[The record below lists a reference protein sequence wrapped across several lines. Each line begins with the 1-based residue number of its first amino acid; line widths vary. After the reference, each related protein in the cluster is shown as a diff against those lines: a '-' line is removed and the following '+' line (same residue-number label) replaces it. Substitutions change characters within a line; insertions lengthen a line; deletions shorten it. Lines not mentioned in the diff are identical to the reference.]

1 MTTRQ
6 TLTLILVLLS
16 LSFALPATATPVEN
30 RLENLEERLGSR
42 GSGQLFQYGKGV
54 LRLEENLR
62 KDEYLYLGRFIRNQI
77 LAPWREVEA
86 AFLMELAQNPPSQL
100 TYQQRTRLRWNTARV
115 NQVTQR
121 LRRVRRLVTR
131 AANLNKEN
139 QRRERELTR
148 IFQQWEKN
156 YAVLLNEN
164 SEAAAAHAAWRDQS
178 FLPAF
183 EGLRSRDEQLRQRF
197 DRLSAWSDEGNLGLW
212 LRQVADVAV
221 AVEQLNRR
229 FP

>member
-1 MTTRQ
+1 MTMRHTI
-6 TLTLILVLLS
+6 LLILAILS
-16 LSFALPATATPVEN
+16 LSLALPATASPVEN
-30 RLENLEERLGSR
+30 RLESLEERLGSR

-77 LAPWREVEA
+77 LGPWREVEA
-86 AFLMELAQNPPSQL
+86 DFLMDLAHNPPSQL
-100 TYQQRTRLRWNTARV
+100 THQQRNRLRLNTARV

-121 LRRVRRLVTR
+121 LRRVRRLMTR

-148 IFQQWEKN
+148 MLQQWEKN
-156 YAVLLNEN
+156 YAVLQNEN
-164 SEAAAAHAAWRDQS
+164 PEAAAAHAVWRDQS
-178 FLPAF
+178 FMPAF
-183 EGLRSRDEQLRQRF
+183 ESLRNRDEQLRQRF
-197 DRLSAWSDEGNLGLW
+197 DRLSSWSEEGNLRIW
-212 LRQVADVAV
+212 LRQVGDVAV